1 MRVPNEIPLWKDVT
15 PEEWSD
21 WRWQVRNR
29 VTDVESLKQIVP
41 LSPQEED
48 GVRACLKRF
57 RMAITPYYA
66 SQMDPEDPLCPIRA
80 QAIPTA
86 KELQLTTG
94 DMEDPLA
101 EEIDAPVPGLTHRYP
116 DRALLI
122 LTTICSM
129 YCRHCTR
136 RRLVGQEDEQLDK
149 AQIEAAIDYIA
160 RTGEIRDVILS
171 GGDPLMFSD
180 DKLEWVVSRLRA
192 IPHIDIIRIGTRTP
206 CVLPMRI
213 TDELCAMLRKYHPI
227 YVNTHFNHAVELTPE
242 AREACARLVDH
253 GFPVQNQSVLLRG
266 VNDCPHVMKQLLY
279 ELLRAR
285 VKPYYIFQC
294 DLARGI
300 GHFRTPVS
308 QGIGIMEALRG
319 HISGLAIPTYVVDCP
334 GGGGKVPVGP
344 TYLISSA
351 PDGVVLR
358 NFEGTYVTYHEH
370 PAPGPSICGQDPA
383 CHDRRLAIK
392 DGPARLL
399 DNQILAIRPEK
410 LRRRGRRLRTAPLG
424 APAPSLDVLP
434 TEHVR
439 QLSLAPQPSP
449 EPDAPPPTPP
459 GSPRTEVP
467 ATEMPT
473 LPAREAVSPGRSAE
487 APVAPPAPA
496 GRAAGSDSPAPAG
509 TRR

>member
-15 PEEWSD
+15 LEEWSD
-21 WRWQVRNR
+21 WRWQIRHR
-29 VTDVESLKQIVP
+29 ITDVESLKQVVP

-66 SQMDPEDPLCPIRA
+66 SLIDPEDTLCPIRA

-86 KELQLTTG
+86 KELQSTTG

-101 EEIDAPVPGLTHRYP
+101 EDIDAPVPGLTHRYP

-136 RRLVGQEDEQLDK
+136 RRVVGLEDEQLDT

-180 DKLEWVVSRLRA
+180 DKLEWVLGRLRT
-192 IPHIDIIRIGTRTP
+192 IPHVDIIRIGTRTP
-206 CVLPMRI
+206 VVLPMRI
-213 TDELCAMLRKYHPI
+213 TDELCDRLRRFHPI
-227 YVNTHFNHAVELTPE
+227 FVNTHFNHAVELTPE
-242 AREACARLVDH
+242 ARAACARLVDH

-266 VNDCPHVMKQLLY
+266 VNDCPHVMKQLVY
-279 ELLRAR
+279 ELLKTR
-285 VKPYYIFQC
+285 VKPYYLFQC
-294 DLARGI
+294 DLAKGI

-319 HISGLAIPTYVVDCP
+319 HVSGLAIPTYVVDCP
-334 GGGGKVPVGP
+334 GGGGKVPVSP

-370 PAPGPSICGQDPA
+370 PAPGASICGQDPA

-410 LRRRGRRLRTAPLG
+410 LRRRGRRLRAGPLG
-424 APAPSLDVLP
+424 APAPSLDLP
-434 TEHVR
+434 PMREPIPR
-439 QLSLAPQPSP
+439 QLSLDVRPSSP
-449 EPDAPPPTPP
+449 LEPPSADAP
-459 GSPRTEVP
+459 RL
-467 ATEMPT
+467 A
-473 LPAREAVSPGRSAE
+473 
-487 APVAPPAPA
+487 PAPA
-496 GRAAGSDSPAPAG
+496 AEPPHDPSAPAAAPRPAHADRTSPG
-509 TRR
+509 SSR

>member
-1 MRVPNEIPLWKDVT
+1 MRVPNEILLWKDVT
-15 PEEWSD
+15 LEEWSD

-29 VTDVESLKQIVP
+29 ITDVESLKQVVP

-66 SQMDPEDPLCPIRA
+66 SQMDPEDPTCPIRA

-116 DRALLI
+116 DRALLL

-136 RRLVGQEDEQLDK
+136 RRLVGTEDEQLDK

-171 GGDPLMFSD
+171 GGDPLMFAD
-180 DKLEWVVSRLRA
+180 DKLEWIVARLRA
-192 IPHIDIIRIGTRTP
+192 IPHVDIIRIGSRTP

-213 TDELCAMLRKYHPI
+213 TDELCDMLRKYHPI
-227 YVNTHFNHAVELTPE
+227 YVNTHFNHALELTPE
-242 AREACARLVDH
+242 SREACARLVDH

-279 ELLRAR
+279 ELLKAR

-300 GHFRTPVS
+300 GHFRTPIS

-399 DNQILAIRPEK
+399 DNQVLAIRPEK

-434 TEHVR
+434 ADHAR
-439 QLSLAPQPSP
+439 QLSLEPQSAPGKDPAVP
-449 EPDAPPPTPP
+449 KATATARGEPAPPVEK
-459 GSPRTEVP
+459 PRP
-467 ATEMPT
+467 A
-473 LPAREAVSPGRSAE
+473 AKEAA
-487 APVAPPAPA
+487 
-496 GRAAGSDSPAPAG
+496 
-509 TRR
+509 